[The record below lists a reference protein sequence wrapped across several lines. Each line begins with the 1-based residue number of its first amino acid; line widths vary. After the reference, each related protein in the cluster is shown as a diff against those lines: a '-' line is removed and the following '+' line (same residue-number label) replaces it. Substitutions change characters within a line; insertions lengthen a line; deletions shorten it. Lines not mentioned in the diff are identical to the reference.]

1 MIKRYFINNLYLILI
16 IISIKTF
23 GQYPFSN
30 KVIVGAKQTNLYIP
44 ILKNKNVA
52 IIANQ
57 SSVIDN
63 THLID
68 SLLSVNIK
76 IKKIFCPEHGF
87 RGVADAGK
95 LINNNIDT
103 KTGLPIISLYGKHKK
118 PTKED
123 LKDIDIIIF
132 DIQDVG
138 VRFYTYISTLHY
150 VMESCAENSIPI
162 IIMDRPN
169 PNGYYIDGPVLDTSI
184 AKSFIGMHPVPL
196 VYGMTIGE
204 YALMINGEKWLKNKI
219 QCDISV
225 ITCKNYNHN
234 TIYKLPIKPSPNLPN
249 MLSIILYPSLGLF
262 EGTIMS
268 IGRGTDFPFQV
279 FGHPKLQ
286 KTDFTFTP
294 KSKVGATNPKYKNT
308 ICYGFDLRNISL
320 SSFIDKKEIQLNFLI
335 KSYKSLKR
343 KNNFFNNYFYR
354 LAGTKTLQQ
363 QIEKGLSEFEIRKSW
378 QNDINNFKK
387 IRKKYLLYT
396 DFNLY

>member
-52 IIANQ
+52 IIVNQ